1 MWLTYCRSA
10 MLLSLV
16 SAMATICWANLASH
30 NCNSNCLCFST
41 SSKCW
46 RGWRG
51 WGGEGTGEWG
61 GEWGGE
67 RTGEGEGT
75 GEWEG
80 EGTDEGGGRVW
91 KKYQGRTFNMYY
103 LPFLL
108 LHIVQSVSLILILI

>member
-1 MWLTYCRSA
+1 

-46 RGWRG
+46 RGW
-51 WGGEGTGEWG
+51 GGEGTGGEWG

-80 EGTDEGGGRVW
+80 EGTKVEEGFGRNI
-91 KKYQGRTFNMYY
+91 KEEHLICIIYLFSCFILFNQ
-103 LPFLL
+103 FL
-108 LHIVQSVSLILILI
+108 